1 MQQCWAIG
9 LYYFSSLILYIK
21 MQFKEPLG
29 RANIIFCGTSLL
41 LKLQIVM
48 EKGKTIKFKLKLLLL
63 QKSDCCFFFSTKT
76 PFQKYS
82 STFEITTTKI
92 LKSIQYLAE
101 TFRIILTYYSLNFF
115 HLFVSLYSKKNT
127 VVISVYGFSTV
138 TRKS

>member
-9 LYYFSSLILYIK
+9 IYYFSLLILYIK

-63 QKSDCCFFFSTKT
+63 QKSDCCFFSTKT
-76 PFQKYS
+76 PFQKNS

-92 LKSIQYLAE
+92 LKSTQYLE
-101 TFRIILTYYSLNFF
+101 SF
-115 HLFVSLYSKKNT
+115 
-127 VVISVYGFSTV
+127 
-138 TRKS
+138 